1 MDQPFNV
8 INYLYRNALLTA
20 IAQRE
25 KEKAEQK
32 QKEEEEKKQ
41 REQEAR
47 ERRMAAKNQRGPIQ
61 SSIPVRQQD
70 TQPVQMPSQSSAD
83 AARIGD
89 AAMVDLEDLFEE
101 GL

>member
-1 MDQPFNV
+1 
-8 INYLYRNALLTA
+8 
-20 IAQRE
+20 
-25 KEKAEQK
+25 
-32 QKEEEEKKQ
+32 
-41 REQEAR
+41 
-47 ERRMAAKNQRGPIQ
+47 MAAKNQRGPIQ

-89 AAMVDLEDLFEE
+89 AAMADLEDLFEE

>member
-1 MDQPFNV
+1 MKIFCFKAPKFLSFFLKPFV
-8 INYLYRNALLTA
+8 
-20 IAQRE
+20 
-25 KEKAEQK
+25 KK
-32 QKEEEEKKQ
+32 QEEEEKKQ

-89 AAMVDLEDLFEE
+89 AAMADLEDLFEE